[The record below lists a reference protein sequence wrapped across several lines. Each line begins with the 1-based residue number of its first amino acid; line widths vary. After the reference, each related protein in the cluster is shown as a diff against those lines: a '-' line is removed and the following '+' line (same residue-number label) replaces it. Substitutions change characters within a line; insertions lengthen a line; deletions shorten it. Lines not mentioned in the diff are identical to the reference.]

1 MARYKPY
8 NYAQTVMLPV
18 SLESQLVPGSLEF
31 AIHTLVD
38 SRIKVDA
45 FERKYKNDETGC
57 PAYDPR
63 LLLKIILLAYSRGI
77 ISSRQIERACREN
90 VTFMAISCCKYPDH
104 TTIATFV
111 SSMQEEIKIVFRDI
125 LLVCEELKLLGGTSF
140 ALDGLK
146 LCSNAS
152 KEWSGTIENLKKKRE
167 KIQQK
172 IEAIMQ
178 QQLEADQKE
187 EPNHAETSS
196 EHKQKVE
203 NQIKKLQAKADKIQ
217 QWLAENQPKIGQKG
231 EEIQSNITDNESA
244 KMMTSHGV
252 IQGYNGQALVDNKHQ
267 VIVHAEAFGNGQDY
281 AHLTP
286 MIDGAKE
293 NVQAIGLPE
302 NYFEGKRLTAD
313 PNYHSEGNL
322 KKCAEEKLDAYIP
335 DVKFRQ
341 RDPRFAAQDK
351 YKPVKAKKFKLPDF
365 AYDAEKDCYVCPNGK
380 VLRLEARQAKTRE
393 HIFRRYVSKVE
404 DCADCS
410 LRTQCLKRK
419 GAQQKHLIIDLR
431 RLTPSLSEEMI
442 KKIDTAAGGQK
453 YGERLGIVEPVF
465 ANIRTQKRMDRFT
478 LRSKIKVNIQWV
490 LYCVVHNIEKAVNFG
505 EMGKL
510 IPHVA

>member
-8 NYAQTVMLPV
+8 HYAQTVMLPV
-18 SLESQLVPGSLEF
+18 SLESQLVPGTLEF

-90 VTFMAISCCKYPDH
+90 VTFMAISCCKSPDH

-111 SSMQEEIKIVFRDI
+111 SSMQEEIKSAFRDV
-125 LLVCEELKLLGGTSF
+125 LLVCEELSLLGGTSF

-146 LCSNAS
+146 LSSNAS

-178 QQLEADQKE
+178 QQLEADQHE
-187 EPNHAETSS
+187 ESKSEQAEA
-196 EHKQKVE
+196 EHQQKVK
-203 NQIKKLQAKADKIQ
+203 NQIKKLQAQADKIQ
-217 QWLAENQPKIGQKG
+217 QWLAENQAKIGQKG

-267 VIVHAEAFGNGQDY
+267 VIVHAEAFGNGQDF

-286 MIDGAKE
+286 MLDGAKD
-293 NVQAIGLPE
+293 N
-302 NYFEGKRLTAD
+302 
-313 PNYHSEGNL
+313 
-322 KKCAEEKLDAYIP
+322 
-335 DVKFRQ
+335 
-341 RDPRFAAQDK
+341 
-351 YKPVKAKKFKLPDF
+351 VKATP
-365 AYDAEKDCYVCPNGK
+365 VRRWGW
-380 VLRLEARQAKTRE
+380 AR
-393 HIFRRYVSKVE
+393 
-404 DCADCS
+404 
-410 LRTQCLKRK
+410 
-419 GAQQKHLIIDLR
+419 II
-431 RLTPSLSEEMI
+431 SW
-442 KKIDTAAGGQK
+442 
-453 YGERLGIVEPVF
+453 
-465 ANIRTQKRMDRFT
+465 AN
-478 LRSKIKVNIQWV
+478 S
-490 LYCVVHNIEKAVNFG
+490 
-505 EMGKL
+505 
-510 IPHVA
+510 

>member
-8 NYAQTVMLPV
+8 NYAQTMMLPV
-18 SLESQLVPGSLEF
+18 SLEAQLVPGTLEF
-31 AIHTLVD
+31 AIHTLMD
-38 SRIKVDA
+38 CRIKVHP
-45 FERKYKNDETGC
+45 FERKYKNEETGC

-77 ISSRQIERACREN
+77 ISSRQIERACKEN
-90 VTFMAISCCKYPDH
+90 VTFMAISCCCSPDH

-111 SSMQEEIKIVFRDI
+111 SSMQEEIKSVFCDV
-125 LLVCEELKLLGGTSF
+125 LLVCEELNLLDGTSF

-146 LCSNAS
+146 LSSNAS

-172 IEAIMQ
+172 IAAVMQ
-178 QQLEADQKE
+178 QQLEVDQQEAPNGE
-187 EPNHAETSS
+187 EANS
-196 EHKQKVE
+196 ESKQKVE
-203 NQIKKLQAKADKIQ
+203 KQIKKLQAQADKIQ
-217 QWLAENQPKIGQKG
+217 QWLAENGPKIGQSG

-267 VIVHAEAFGNGQDY
+267 VIVNAEAFGNGQDY

-286 MIDGAKE
+286 MIDGAK
-293 NVQAIGLPE
+293 
-302 NYFEGKRLTAD
+302 
-313 PNYHSEGNL
+313 
-322 KKCAEEKLDAYIP
+322 
-335 DVKFRQ
+335 
-341 RDPRFAAQDK
+341 DK
-351 YKPVKAKKFKLPDF
+351 YKPVKAEKFKLTDF

-393 HIFRRYVSKVE
+393 HVFRRYVSKVE
-404 DCADCS
+404 DCADCP

-419 GAQQKHLIIDLR
+419 GAQQKHLIIGLR

-442 KKIDTAAGGQK
+442 KKIDTAVGRQK

-490 LYCVVHNIEKAVNFG
+490 LYCVVHNIEKVVNVG

-510 IPHVA
+510 IPQVA